1 MENILSLNQTVK
13 SRLQKPRVYAITLER
28 PGVGQSV
35 SCVLAFD
42 LEEAVVKAK
51 EVLMV
56 SCKMSAEEAHQWKL
70 NLFVRKSLEE
80 VVAEATDLSIHEAPV
95 VPDVMTTD
103 KNRLMRRIID
113 TKDHALFRRSKKQF
127 TETEVKY
134 LMERIA
140 PSKL

>member
-1 MENILSLNQTVK
+1 MENFLSIGQSVK
-13 SRLQKPRVYAITLER
+13 SRLQKPRVYALTLER

-51 EVLMV
+51 EVLMT
-56 SCKMSAEEAHQWKL
+56 SCKMTAEEAHQWKL

-80 VVAEATDLSIHEAPV
+80 VVAEATDLSIQEAKV
-95 VPDVMTTD
+95 VPNVMISE
-103 KNRLMRRIID
+103 KNMLMQKIID
-113 TKDHALFRRSKKQF
+113 TKDAALLRRSKKQF

-134 LMERIA
+134 LTERLA
-140 PSKL
+140 LPKS